1 MALTK
6 KNNKKRTIADAALD
20 ALFDTSSDD
29 EEEDRDDD
37 SSSSKSSSD
46 SSDDDAPILPKKKK
60 KKSNLTKDNTI
71 INRKGNNT
79 KYSKQHLKPQFQ
91 SGDKVY
97 SAWWANASRRGD
109 TSWHPGTISSYREVP
124 TTNSPYGPMRYYN
137 IKFDDG
143 DEFDDVEDYY
153 VFPEVDYKILEKNDF
168 KTDNCIGVENVHDD
182 NVRGVEGKWPRI
194 VGWYVN
200 TTCDGKKSE
209 YARLSGKCEYVQGRF
224 VLVHNSKCS
233 LLPSF

>member
-1 MALTK
+1 MVQQNKKMAPKK
-6 KNNKKRTIADAALD
+6 KNKKKRTIADAALD
-20 ALFDTSSDD
+20 ALFDSSSDD

-37 SSSSKSSSD
+37 SSSSKPSLD

-60 KKSNLTKDNTI
+60 KKSNITKDNTI
-71 INRKGNNT
+71 SSSKVNNT

-109 TSWHPGTISSYREVP
+109 TSWHPGTISSYREVH
-124 TTNSPYGPMRYYN
+124 TNSPYGPMRYYN
-137 IKFDDG
+137 IKFDDE

-168 KTDNCIGVENVHDD
+168 MSNNYKGVENVHDD
-182 NVRGVEGKWPRI
+182 NVKGVEGKWPRI
-194 VGWYVN
+194 VGWYV
-200 TTCDGKKSE
+200 TTTGDGKRSE
-209 YARLSGKCEYVQGRF
+209 YARLSGKWG
-224 VLVHNSKCS
+224 
-233 LLPSF
+233 